1 MLVGVT
7 DRGRAEGLDFDDFY
21 GREYGRIVAL
31 GYALTGDR
39 GAAEDAAQDAF
50 LAAHRDWDRIGRYD
64 APGAWVRRVVVNR
77 SRSRFRRRGRESSA
91 LARVASAE
99 PAFTEARYDESEE
112 FWRAVRALPPKLA
125 RCVVLHYVDDLD
137 AAAIADVL
145 GVARSTVR
153 VHLHRARQALAKS
166 LGLEEEDA

>member
-1 MLVGVT
+1 MLAAVT
-7 DRGRAEGLDFDDFY
+7 DRGRTGEGDFDDFY
-21 GREYGRIVAL
+21 ASEYGRIVAL
-31 GYALTGDR
+31 AYALTGDR

-50 LAAHRDWDRIGRYD
+50 LAAHRDWDRVGRYD
-64 APGAWVRRVVVNR
+64 APGAWVRRAVVNR

-91 LARVASAE
+91 LARVAASELASTE
-99 PAFTEARYDESEE
+99 PSYDESED

-145 GVARSTVR
+145 GIAPSTVR
-153 VHLHRARQALAKS
+153 VHLHRARLALAQS
-166 LGLEEEDA
+166 LGLEEDA